1 MNIFVVHGS
10 HRLTDHAAHGDGLI
24 AWGFIKA
31 LAARGHRVWVAAP
44 RIDVLERDV
53 PGITLFELRPRTR
66 GKITQVVEYAVRS
79 RLLYERLAR
88 EVRFDVI
95 HQMNPVVRGY
105 SFGMIGIRT
114 PLVLG
119 PYNGDWPV
127 SPPTGALIVRSRQV
141 IARTARFIVDLLMQI
156 QAKAL
161 LVTTPYALNRL
172 PGVNPQSPKLH
183 VVPNGINDKEF
194 SPANSSESCE
204 PSVSTILMVG
214 NATHKGIYTMLAAF
228 EVVASSLPSVELAIA
243 GGGPQ
248 TADVRARVAASPHR
262 ERYRLLGSISRSD
275 MPRVIADARVV
286 CVPSFGEPFG
296 MIVLEAMASGKPVVG
311 TNIGGIPYLLGVE
324 SELLFPPGDHAA
336 LARILSRLIVDRDL
350 CVAIGLENRKRVAEH
365 FTWESVARDLESAY
379 ASTRGTTTG

>member
-31 LAARGHRVWVAAP
+31 LAGRGHQIWVAAP

-53 PGITLFELRPRTR
+53 PGIALFELRPSAR
-66 GKITQVVEYAVRS
+66 GKIGQIVEYAVRS

-88 EVRFDVI
+88 QVRFDVI

-105 SFGMIGIRT
+105 SFGMVGARA

-127 SPPTGALIVRSRQV
+127 APPTGTLIERSRQV
-141 IARTARFIVDLLMQI
+141 IARNTRFIVDLLMQI

-172 PGVNPQSPKLH
+172 PGVNRRSPKLH

-194 SPANSSESCE
+194 SPTVPLDSSE
-204 PSVSTILMVG
+204 PPAPTILMVG
-214 NATHKGIYTMLAAF
+214 NARHKGIYTMLAAF
-228 EVVASSLPSVELAIA
+228 ELLAGLLPSVELAIA

-248 TADVRARVAASPHR
+248 TADVKARVEASPYR
-262 ERYRLLGSISRSD
+262 DRYHLLGSISRSE
-275 MPRVIADARVV
+275 MPRIIADARVV

-311 TNIGGIPYLLGVE
+311 TNIGGIPYLLGVD

-336 LARILSRLIVDRDL
+336 LARILGRLLEDLDL
-350 CVAIGLENRKRVAEH
+350 CVAIGIENRKRVAEH

-379 ASTRGTTTG
+379 ASIRAAKV